1 MGNLFS
7 INLATG
13 AGAFIGTEFNFPLST
28 EIEYDTNT
36 GTLYSDEVNGNV
48 NLHTINPA
56 TGLSTGFVP
65 HVCCALNGM
74 EFVGNTLYATNN
86 TGGTGELVTV
96 NPVTGALTLIG
107 APNGIGSPV
116 QGLAYHATTATMF
129 GVSGLVPGGPSNL
142 ITINLLTGVATP
154 LAPIIDAVTGAQLDR
169 IGSIEFGAD
178 GVLYGG
184 MGLNATI
191 NPGWLIS
198 INPMNGMSNF
208 IGPTGFA
215 GITGLTETATVGV
228 PEPGTLALFGLGLVG
243 LGFARR
249 RKAS

>member
-1 MGNLFS
+1 MVRLPRVS
-7 INLATG
+7 INTDLSDG
-13 AGAFIGTEFNFPLST
+13 LCFGCGQNNPIGLKLIFRRDGYGVRTEFN
-28 EIEYDTNT
+28 
-36 GTLYSDEVNGNV
+36 
-48 NLHTINPA
+48 
-56 TGLSTGFVP
+56 
-65 HVCCALNGM
+65 
-74 EFVGNTLYATNN
+74 
-86 TGGTGELVTV
+86 
-96 NPVTGALTLIG
+96 
-107 APNGIGSPV
+107 PNQQH
-116 QGLAYHATTATMF
+116 QGW
-129 GVSGLVPGGPSNL
+129 P
-142 ITINLLTGVATP
+142 
-154 LAPIIDAVTGAQLDR
+154 
-169 IGSIEFGAD
+169 